1 MSEDRYKSLLLFGPP
16 GVGKGTQGKILSTVP
31 GLFHLSTGD
40 VFRSL
45 DVGSVDGQE
54 VSETISRGELVPD
67 DLTIR
72 IWRKGLNGLIAMSR
86 YKPHED
92 ILVLDGI
99 PRSVPQAELLKE
111 HIDVLGI
118 VYLECSDESAMITRI
133 KRRAIKENR
142 ADDANEEVIRRRYE
156 IYHNE
161 SAPVLDC
168 YSKGLIARVD
178 AMGSPAEVLQQ
189 ILAYVIPIQNAH
201 FHGEDV

>member
-1 MSEDRYKSLLLFGPP
+1 MSKARFKSLLLFGPP

-54 VSETISRGELVPD
+54 VSKTISRGELVPD

-72 IWRKGLNGLIAMSR
+72 IWRKGLDGLIAMSR

-118 VYLECSDESAMITRI
+118 VYLECSAENAMITRI

-142 ADDANEEVIRRRYE
+142 ADDANEEVIRRRYK

-168 YSKGLIARVD
+168 YSKDLISRVD

-201 FHGEDV
+201 FHGEDG

>member
-1 MSEDRYKSLLLFGPP
+1 MSKARFKSLLLFGPP

-45 DVGSVDGQE
+45 DVSSVDGQE
-54 VSETISRGELVPD
+54 VSKTISRGELVPD

-72 IWRKGLNGLIAMSR
+72 IWRKGLDGLIAMSR

-118 VYLECSDESAMITRI
+118 VYLECSAENAMITRI

-168 YSKGLIARVD
+168 YSKDLISRVD

-201 FHGEDV
+201 FHGEDG

>member
-1 MSEDRYKSLLLFGPP
+1 MSKARFKSLLLFGPP

-54 VSETISRGELVPD
+54 VSKTISRGELVPD

-72 IWRKGLNGLIAMSR
+72 IWRKGLDGLIAMSR

-118 VYLECSDESAMITRI
+118 VYLECSAENAMITRI

-168 YSKGLIARVD
+168 YSKDLISRVD

-201 FHGEDV
+201 FHGEDG

>member
-1 MSEDRYKSLLLFGPP
+1 MSQKRFKSLLLFGPP
-16 GVGKGTQGKILSTVP
+16 GVGKGTQGRVLGTVP

-45 DVGSVDGQE
+45 DVDSPDGRE
-54 VSETISRGELVPD
+54 VSAIISRGELVPD

-72 IWRKGLNGLIAMSR
+72 IWRKGLEGLIAMSR

-111 HIDVLGI
+111 HIDVLGV
-118 VYLECSDESAMITRI
+118 VYLECSDENAMIARI

-142 ADDANEEVIRRRYE
+142 ADDANEAVIRRRYE
-156 IYHNE
+156 IYHTE
-161 SAPVLDC
+161 SAPVIDC
-168 YSKGLIARVD
+168 YPSELVSRVD
-178 AMGSPAEVLQQ
+178 AMGSPAEVLSQ
-189 ILAYVIPIQNAH
+189 ILACLIPIQNAH
-201 FHGEDV
+201 FHGEAG